1 MTELITRRGIFGGG
15 GAKGFCTI
23 GFLKGARRLGVRIE
37 GTLGVS
43 VGSLVAV
50 LHENGK
56 DADEIHRIFQNR
68 LRKFIINAARNIG
81 PDVKA
86 SELLLAAMGWQPTI
100 VTDAFKAL
108 GAPGAE
114 NVKFDD
120 PRAARDELIEH
131 TSIYPDLLPAMR
143 EMVAEFGLKPQPGL
157 RVLAFDLISRRPVIF
172 GHTNTDD
179 LAIALTASCALPG
192 AFRPVAHPDGKM
204 LLVDGAWYHR
214 NPGDFDKP
222 GAIIVKLNKATSLYP
237 SDPLT
242 PLELA
247 GHFREVMGLSA
258 FHRHE
263 VDPSWGHTLVNMVTP
278 HVAGLSFGIS
288 TATQDGMVEYGEE
301 TAVEVLGE
309 AIANGTI

>member
-1 MTELITRRGIFGGG
+1 MTALIKRRGIMGGG

-23 GFLKGARRLGVRIE
+23 GFLKGARRAGVQIE

-50 LHENGK
+50 LHENGM
-56 DADEIHRIFQNR
+56 DADEIHRVFQER
-68 LRKFIINAARNIG
+68 LRKSIINAARNIG

-86 SELLLAAMGWQPTI
+86 SELLLAAMGWQPSI
-100 VTDAFKAL
+100 VTQAFKAL

-120 PRAARDELIEH
+120 PKAARGALIEH

-143 EMVAEFGLKPQPGL
+143 EMVGELGLKPQPGL
-157 RVLAFDLISRRPVIF
+157 RVLAFDLISRKPVMF
-172 GHTNTDD
+172 DYSNTDD
-179 LAIALTASCALPG
+179 LALALTASCALPG
-192 AFRPVAHPDGKM
+192 AFRPVAHPNGKM

-222 GAIIVKLNKATSLYP
+222 GAIIVKLNKATSFP
-237 SDPLT
+237 SDSLT
-242 PLELA
+242 PIEFL
-247 GHFREVMGLSA
+247 GHWREVMGLTH

-263 VDPSWGHTLVNMVTP
+263 VDPAWGHTLVDMQTP

-288 TATQDGMVEYGEE
+288 TATQDGLVEYGEE
-301 TAVEVLGE
+301 QTLDVLTE
-309 AIANGTI
+309 AIVNGTL